1 MHLSLMQREIL
12 SIIHSSSSFTTNFRQ
27 KIYSL
32 IMDTDEDT
40 VLTGTGNNG
49 KLYSISRSDKTG
61 WTVVDCTNVRELLSK
76 SRQAQSIYVL
86 TAVVLVIVALLFSR
100 FMARSIT
107 LPIQKL
113 ARFHEKSSGRRFQRF

>member
-1 MHLSLMQREIL
+1 
-12 SIIHSSSSFTTNFRQ
+12 
-27 KIYSL
+27 
-32 IMDTDEDT
+32 MDTDEDT

-86 TAVVLVIVALLFSR
+86 TAVVLVIVALLFPD
-100 FMARSIT
+100 
-107 LPIQKL
+107 LWQEVL
-113 ARFHEKSSGRRFQRF
+113 HFQFRNCVIP